1 MEEHHVYHH
10 HHHHYHYHYTYPFP
24 PGLPPNSPQD
34 DEPLNQE
41 AADHENYEPSA
52 EAEEEEEEEE
62 HSERGDTEDQQN
74 PKNRVPNSVQQEQS
88 DAFTMVKRMGAVVF
102 DDCLDILNLDTLSLQ
117 AQARFTTTN
126 TQFNSGD
133 HQEGPPR
140 KSARTSGCPE
150 RPGSWKESQ
159 HHPTHPQ
166 QSDNIK
172 VIDKARVIDTERYFR
187 VINCDPAG
195 PQVNICWRVPGQ
207 RNIWL
212 LRISM
217 QSLDY
222 TYKGFVPLFEA
233 AAPPDL
239 PYMSF
244 FIKPD
249 CREIVS
255 MIVSSCGD
263 RGPELLERGEGEI
276 LPSVCES
283 ISVLGRLVGFEVLR
297 D

>member
-1 MEEHHVYHH
+1 MEQHHVY
-10 HHHHYHYHYTYPFP
+10 HHHYHYHYTYPFP
-24 PGLPPNSPQD
+24 PGLPPNAPQN

-41 AADHENYEPSA
+41 VAGHNSEEPAAEDD
-52 EAEEEEEEEE
+52 EEEEE
-62 HSERGDTEDQQN
+62 HSERGDTEDQQK
-74 PKNRVPNSVQQEQS
+74 PENRVPSPVQQEQS
-88 DAFTMVKRMGAVVF
+88 DALTMVRRMGAVVF
-102 DDCLDILNLDTLSLQ
+102 DDCLDILNLDALSLQ

-126 TQFNSGD
+126 TQFNSDD
-133 HQEGPPR
+133 HQEGLPR
-140 KSARTSGCPE
+140 KKARTSDCPE
-150 RPGSWKESQ
+150 RPGSRKESQ
-159 HHPTHPQ
+159 HHPAHPQ
-166 QSDNIK
+166 QSDNIT

-222 TYKGFVPLFEA
+222 TYKGFVDLFEA

-239 PYMSF
+239 PYMGF

-249 CREIVS
+249 CKEIVS
-255 MIVSSCGD
+255 MIVSSCGG

-276 LPSVCES
+276 LPSGCES